1 MSTGTANILPLRVA
15 ALTIASGIMLRHFCS
30 VASWSTSRS
39 RSFSTRSS
47 NCLPVLNCIAVGGVP
62 PTVRLMAA
70 VRALTPPA
78 IAVSTQV
85 PPALANCSANTFTA
99 ADSPPEV
106 HQWITSAFISSAF
119 TPWVAVTTVK
129 ASASDVVHSL
139 AVMSSSLGRFV
150 IDYIF
155 RYTATGA
162 IGVNTKLLGLDAA
175 SSSWRWSEAMQKPTR
190 KPRIGD
196 VAARA
201 GVSTA
206 TVSRTLASP
215 DQVRPK
221 TRDAVMKAVR
231 ETGYV
236 LNVAA
241 RNLRTSR
248 SHAVLAVLPDAS
260 NIFFSQVL
268 RGIADTLHRHGY
280 SLVIADTANDP
291 AREREHAAFIQ
302 GGRVDGVLL
311 LNGRLLPSPA
321 AKRGHAVPTV
331 SLCERIP
338 GSKLPHVETANREAA
353 RAMTEHLVTLG
364 HHRIGY
370 LRGPAAN
377 VLEH

>member
-1 MSTGTANILPLRVA
+1 MHNPI
-15 ALTIASGIMLRHFCS
+15 
-30 VASWSTSRS
+30 
-39 RSFSTRSS
+39 
-47 NCLPVLNCIAVGGVP
+47 
-62 PTVRLMAA
+62 
-70 VRALTPPA
+70 
-78 IAVSTQV
+78 
-85 PPALANCSANTFTA
+85 
-99 ADSPPEV
+99 
-106 HQWITSAFISSAF
+106 
-119 TPWVAVTTVK
+119 
-129 ASASDVVHSL
+129 
-139 AVMSSSLGRFV
+139 
-150 IDYIF
+150 
-155 RYTATGA
+155 
-162 IGVNTKLLGLDAA
+162 
-175 SSSWRWSEAMQKPTR
+175 R

-221 TRDAVMKAVR
+221 TREAVMKAVR

-236 LNVAA
+236 LNGAA

-268 RGIADTLHRHGY
+268 RGISDTLHHHGY

-291 AREREHAAFIQ
+291 AREREHAAFVQ

-321 AKRGHAVPTV
+321 ARRNGHGVPTV

-338 GSKLPHVETANREAA
+338 GSRLPHVETANREAA
-353 RAMTEHLVTLG
+353 RAMTEHLLQLG
-364 HHRIGY
+364 HRRIGY

-377 VLEH
+377 VLEHDRYAGFCDALAAAGLPLDPQLVLSGDFTLAAGEAAASAYLTLPRLPDAIFACNDAMAMGLIRGFTAAGIAVPDRISIAGFDDIEFAAAYIPALTTVHQSRGDIGARAAAMLIDLMRGNKLASRDIRLSAEVVMRDSTRAV

>member
-1 MSTGTANILPLRVA
+1 
-15 ALTIASGIMLRHFCS
+15 
-30 VASWSTSRS
+30 
-39 RSFSTRSS
+39 
-47 NCLPVLNCIAVGGVP
+47 
-62 PTVRLMAA
+62 
-70 VRALTPPA
+70 
-78 IAVSTQV
+78 
-85 PPALANCSANTFTA
+85 
-99 ADSPPEV
+99 
-106 HQWITSAFISSAF
+106 
-119 TPWVAVTTVK
+119 
-129 ASASDVVHSL
+129 
-139 AVMSSSLGRFV
+139 
-150 IDYIF
+150 
-155 RYTATGA
+155 
-162 IGVNTKLLGLDAA
+162 
-175 SSSWRWSEAMQKPTR
+175 MQKPIR

-268 RGIADTLHRHGY
+268 RGISDTLHQHGY

-291 AREREHAAFIQ
+291 AREREHAAFVQ

-321 AKRGHAVPTV
+321 TKRKGHRVPTV

-353 RAMTEHLVTLG
+353 RAMTEYLLRLG
-364 HHRIGY
+364 HRRIGY

-377 VLEH
+377 VLEHDRYAGFCDALAAAGLPLDPQLVQSGDFSIATGEAAAKDYLALPELPDAVFACNDAMAMGLIRGFTAAGIAVPDRISIAGFDDIEFAAAYIPALTTVHQSRGDIGARAAAMLVDLMQGNKLASREVRLSAEIVMRDSTRAI

>member
-1 MSTGTANILPLRVA
+1 
-15 ALTIASGIMLRHFCS
+15 
-30 VASWSTSRS
+30 
-39 RSFSTRSS
+39 
-47 NCLPVLNCIAVGGVP
+47 
-62 PTVRLMAA
+62 
-70 VRALTPPA
+70 
-78 IAVSTQV
+78 
-85 PPALANCSANTFTA
+85 
-99 ADSPPEV
+99 
-106 HQWITSAFISSAF
+106 
-119 TPWVAVTTVK
+119 
-129 ASASDVVHSL
+129 
-139 AVMSSSLGRFV
+139 
-150 IDYIF
+150 
-155 RYTATGA
+155 
-162 IGVNTKLLGLDAA
+162 
-175 SSSWRWSEAMQKPTR
+175 MQKPIR

-196 VAARA
+196 VAAHA

-221 TRDAVMKAVR
+221 TREAVMKAVR

-268 RGIADTLHRHGY
+268 RGISDTLHQHGY

-291 AREREHAAFIQ
+291 AREREHAAFVQ

-321 AKRGHAVPTV
+321 AKRGGHRVPTV

-353 RAMTEHLVTLG
+353 RAMTEHLLKLG
-364 HHRIGY
+364 HRRIGY

-377 VLEH
+377 VLEHDRYAGFCDALAAAGVARDPELVLSGDFTIAAGEAAAKDYLALPQLPDAVFACNDAMAMGLIRGFTAAGIAVPDGISIAGFDDIEFAAAYIPALTTVHQSRGDIGARAAAMLIDLMQGKPLHSRDVRLSAEVVMRDSTRAV

>member
-1 MSTGTANILPLRVA
+1 MPYCTV
-15 ALTIASGIMLRHFCS
+15 SG
-30 VASWSTSRS
+30 A
-39 RSFSTRSS
+39 
-47 NCLPVLNCIAVGGVP
+47 G
-62 PTVRLMAA
+62 RL
-70 VRALTPPA
+70 L
-78 IAVSTQV
+78 
-85 PPALANCSANTFTA
+85 
-99 ADSPPEV
+99 
-106 HQWITSAFISSAF
+106 
-119 TPWVAVTTVK
+119 
-129 ASASDVVHSL
+129 
-139 AVMSSSLGRFV
+139 
-150 IDYIF
+150 
-155 RYTATGA
+155 
-162 IGVNTKLLGLDAA
+162 
-175 SSSWRWSEAMQKPTR
+175 EAMQKPIR

-221 TRDAVMKAVR
+221 TREAVMKAVR
-231 ETGYV
+231 ETGYI

-268 RGIADTLHRHGY
+268 RGISDTLHQHGY

-291 AREREHAAFIQ
+291 AREREHAAFVQ

-321 AKRGHAVPTV
+321 AKRNGHRVPTV

-338 GSKLPHVETANREAA
+338 GSRLPHVETANREAA
-353 RAMTEHLVTLG
+353 RAMTEHLVRLG
-364 HHRIGY
+364 HRRIGY

-377 VLEH
+377 VLEHDRYAGFCDALAAAGLPLDPQLVQSGDFSIATGEAAAKDYLALPELPDAVFACNDAMAMGLIRGFTAAGVAVPDRISIAGFDDIEFAAAYIPALTTVHQSRGDIGARAAGMLIDLMQGNRLASREVRLSAEIVMRDSTRAV

>member
-1 MSTGTANILPLRVA
+1 MHK
-15 ALTIASGIMLRHFCS
+15 TI
-30 VASWSTSRS
+30 
-39 RSFSTRSS
+39 
-47 NCLPVLNCIAVGGVP
+47 
-62 PTVRLMAA
+62 
-70 VRALTPPA
+70 
-78 IAVSTQV
+78 
-85 PPALANCSANTFTA
+85 
-99 ADSPPEV
+99 
-106 HQWITSAFISSAF
+106 
-119 TPWVAVTTVK
+119 
-129 ASASDVVHSL
+129 
-139 AVMSSSLGRFV
+139 
-150 IDYIF
+150 
-155 RYTATGA
+155 
-162 IGVNTKLLGLDAA
+162 
-175 SSSWRWSEAMQKPTR
+175 R

-268 RGIADTLHRHGY
+268 RGISDTLHQHGY

-321 AKRGHAVPTV
+321 AKRNGHSVPTV

-353 RAMTEHLVTLG
+353 RAMTEHLVKLG

-377 VLEH
+377 VLEHDRYAGFCVALAAAGLALDPQLVLSGDFTIAAGEAAAIDYLALAQLPEAIFACNDTMAMGLIRGFVAAGIAVPDKISIAGFDDIEFAAAYIPALTTVHQSRSDIGARAAAMLIGLMQGNKLASREVRLSAEVVVRDSTRRRG